1 MTEPAAKLKAA
12 MAQVK
17 APWDAARTERTLPGL
32 ARKSRARRGRA
43 LLGTGIAAALAIGG
57 VFWLVQ
63 RPPPESAQQPSAQRG
78 SVGTSATAAPQQ
90 QLHLPDG
97 SKVQLLDPHTDVILE
112 QSADGR
118 IALRV
123 HAGRARFDIEAPERV
138 LEVRTAQV
146 VVEAL
151 GSVFELSAG
160 VERTWVRVELGS
172 VVAVSQAGRRE
183 LSAGQESWFAASTP
197 HALTGEPV
205 SSERKP
211 IRRASAHPVQSA
223 NQGADDWRE
232 RAERGEFREA
242 FPLLPQPEAS
252 AQMDVSELLLAA
264 DAARLSGHPRA
275 ALPFLQRVVEHHARD
290 ARAPLAAF
298 TLGGVLMNQLGMP
311 REAEAAYAKARASAL
326 GSALAQDALARQVE
340 AAHRAGDDALAR
352 QLARDYLEHY
362 PQGRRVRAVR
372 RFGGL

>member
-12 MAQVK
+12 MGQVQ

-32 ARKSRARRGRA
+32 ARKARARRVARLA
-43 LLGTGIAAALAIGG
+43 TGIASG
-57 VFWLVQ
+57 LVVACVLCLIP
-63 RPPPESAQQPSAQRG
+63 RAPHESAQQAHAPRATAG
-78 SVGTSATAAPQQ
+78 ASATAGPQQ

-97 SKVQLLDPHTDVILE
+97 SKVQLLDAHSDVILE

-123 HAGRARFDIEAPERV
+123 RAGRARFDVEAPERV
-138 LEVRTAQV
+138 LEVRTAHAV
-146 VVEAL
+146 FEVL
-151 GSVFELSAG
+151 GSAFELAAG
-160 VERTWVRVELGS
+160 VESTWVRVELGR
-172 VVAVSQAGRRE
+172 VVAVSHAGRRE
-183 LSAGQESWFAASTP
+183 LSAGQEAWFAAPTP
-197 HALTGEPV
+197 RALPHEPV
-205 SSERKP
+205 GSERKP
-211 IRRASAHPVQSA
+211 ARRASAQPGPSAHQSA
-223 NQGADDWRE
+223 GDWRE
-232 RAERGEFREA
+232 HAERGEFGEA
-242 FPLLPQPEAS
+242 FPLLPRPEAS

-275 ALPFLQRVVEHHARD
+275 ALPFLERVVEHHARD

-311 REAEAAYAKARASAL
+311 REAEAAYAKARANAL